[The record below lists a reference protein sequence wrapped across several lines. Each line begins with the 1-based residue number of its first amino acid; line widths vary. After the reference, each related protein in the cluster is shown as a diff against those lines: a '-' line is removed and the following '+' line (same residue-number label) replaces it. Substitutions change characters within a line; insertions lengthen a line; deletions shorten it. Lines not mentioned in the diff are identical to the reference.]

1 MTFYTGGAHF
11 VFHHYFFVAAGL
23 LSPIPC
29 LIHVL
34 LLFDRHVSFYLTE
47 LLIVLSLKQNKLI

>member
-1 MTFYTGGAHF
+1 MTFYTGGAYR
-11 VFHHYFFVAAGL
+11 VPSL
-23 LSPIPC
+23 LFCGRWFAVPILC

-34 LLFDRHVSFYLTE
+34 FLFGRHVSFYLTE